1 MKYLLILLSLFASA
15 NAQVAQTN
23 AQVTQTNAVSTN
35 AIRQAQYTR
44 LNLRDRGGWDSFF
57 ANQRASSASMWQT
70 WWSAKWGTNATVRTN
85 ANPVA
90 PIQAIQPQTNQLS
103 SPPQRLPQQPPP
115 QQPTNAVGGLPGSAA
130 QSAISIDNLNNT
142 VWRDSGWKIVNP
154 YEGLLRDMRMA
165 GMAQRQFGQSQG
177 MMGGMNGQMGNY
189 GSQMGGGVM
198 GNQFGQQQGG
208 NYGNSNNGM
217 GSFNNMFNGGGMDY
231 NFPQGLNSGGGFD
244 QFNSGQQAGAYAGMI
259 RGRMSGMGGGGYG
272 GMSTFT
278 TPYF

>member
-1 MKYLLILLSLFASA
+1 MKYLLILLSLLASA
-15 NAQVAQTN
+15 N

-35 AIRQAQYTR
+35 AIRQTQYTR
-44 LNLRDRGGWDSFF
+44 LNLRDRGAWGSFF

-90 PIQAIQPQTNQLS
+90 PIQAIQSQTNQLS
-103 SPPQRLPQQPPP
+103 APPQQLPQQPPPP
-115 QQPTNAVGGLPGSAA
+115 QQPTNAVGGLPGSAL
-130 QSAISIDNLNNT
+130 QSAINIDNLNDT
-142 VWRDSGWKIVNP
+142 VWRGSGWKVVNP

-165 GMAQRQFGQSQG
+165 GAAQRQFGQSQG
-177 MMGGMNGQMGNY
+177 TMEGMNGQMGNY

-198 GNQFGQQQGG
+198 GNQFGRQQGG

-217 GSFNNMFNGGGMDY
+217 GGYNNMFNDGGMDY
-231 NFPQGLNSGGGFD
+231 NSPQGLNYGGGFD
-244 QFNSGQQAGAYAGMI
+244 QFNSGQQAGAYAGMA
-259 RGRMSGMGGGGYG
+259 RGRMNGMGGGGYG
-272 GMSTFT
+272 GMSAFT